1 MIQNKLTIKAFY
13 QGKEIKIIPLKNISY
28 FFDGLH
34 VLSSK
39 WKVEP
44 IKKLWK
50 DCEDDLKYPAL
61 TIFIGLLYKDMC
73 TKRGWEVNYKRFKNE
88 MLLKN
93 KLPKVFLLESDYL
106 TIPDNEFDNAF
117 RLLKKCGFIERGSHR
132 SYIRLY
138 NSSMN
143 YNRKL
148 GNYLFD
154 TEYAR
159 NSIYRNSHYF
169 GSSSG
174 SDHSIALEERKL
186 INIDKDKLH

>member
-1 MIQNKLTIKAFY
+1 MIQNKLTTKAFY
-13 QGKEIKIIPLKNISY
+13 QGKEIKIIPLENISY
-28 FFDGLH
+28 FFEGLH

-44 IKKLWK
+44 FKKLWK
-50 DCEDDLKYPAL
+50 DCEDNLKYPAL

-73 TKRGWEVNYKRFKNE
+73 TKKGWEVNYKRFKNQ

-93 KLPKVFLLESDYL
+93 KYPKVFLLESDYL
-106 TIPDNEFDNAF
+106 TIPDNKFDNAF
-117 RLLKKCGFIERGSHR
+117 RLLKKCGFIEQGSHP
-132 SYIRLY
+132 SYIRLN
-138 NSSMN
+138 NSPMG

-154 TEYAR
+154 TEYAQKSIER
-159 NSIYRNSHYF
+159 NTHYF
-169 GSSSG
+169 GSSS
-174 SDHSIALEERKL
+174 SCDHSRALKERKL

>member
-1 MIQNKLTIKAFY
+1 M
-13 QGKEIKIIPLKNISY
+13 
-28 FFDGLH
+28 
-34 VLSSK
+34 SSK

-44 IKKLWK
+44 FKKLWK